1 MIKVCMILKKEWLS
15 ANYCKGCCPQSPPRL
30 LRPWEVINRKTF
42 TDLRFVLRYPS
53 DVARGGARAPPGKII
68 GPPWE
73 NSKLDCMVK
82 HQPRAFFLVKT
93 RALNFSSLK
102 SHGFYGP
109 LKWFFYAW
117 LAPKM
122 VHRPNFFWR
131 PGGGEVVRKNSLRK
145 KFFWKKFEVGPPDFF
160 GAPLTGNPGYATA
173 LSM

>member
-1 MIKVCMILKKEWLS
+1 LS
-15 ANYCKGCCPQSPPRL
+15 FETQSSYQSFSA
-30 LRPWEVINRKTF
+30 VKI
-42 TDLRFVLRYPS
+42 S
-53 DVARGGARAPPGKII
+53 DVARGGRAPPGKII

-117 LAPKM
+117 ISA
-122 VHRPNFFWR
+122 RPSSLLGKQSKSGNIRSTVGQYWLIIKKN
-131 PGGGEVVRKNSLRK
+131 GTNYEVVRKNYLRK
-145 KFFWKKFEVGPPDFF
+145 KFC
-160 GAPLTGNPGYATA
+160 
-173 LSM
+173 